1 MLRHHR
7 NINVSLGRFY
17 ARYSLPPPGSTEEL
31 ARNPDGSIEITKK
44 EKKREEKFSKIFDD
58 ISSDI
63 MAGFL

>member
-1 MLRHHR
+1 LIKILKKQHE
-7 NINVSLGRFY
+7 NPQVDS
-17 ARYSLPPPGSTEEL
+17 SGSS
-31 ARNPDGSIEITKK
+31 RIIIE